1 MIQITA
7 HMKILLAVESVDFR
21 GGIDRLAQQCREILE
36 EDPFGGA
43 LIVFRNR
50 KGTSIR
56 VLTFDG
62 QGFWLA
68 TKRLSSG
75 RFRWWPGSSGKAS
88 CRLEAHQLHLLL
100 WNGNP
105 AAAQAAPAWRPL
117 AIQG

>member
-7 HMKILLAVESVDFR
+7 HMKILLAVEPVDFR
-21 GGIDRLAQQCREILE
+21 GGIDRLAQRCREALQ
-36 EDPFGGA
+36 EDPFQGA

-50 KGTSIR
+50 KGTSLR
-56 VLTFDG
+56 VLTYDG

-75 RFRWWPGSSGKAS
+75 RFRWWPGPTGQAA
-88 CRLEAHQLHLLL
+88 CRLEAHQLQLLI

-105 AAAQAAPAWRPL
+105 VAAQAAAAWRPV
-117 AIQG
+117 AIRG